1 VVANVDPDVADA
13 WGEYAQRL
21 ATSFRRHRQRA
32 GLSQE
37 QVAYRARVTRATY
50 QRSEAGRSGSGQA
63 ANPTLYSLLAL
74 AQVFEITPRC
84 SRSRS
89 MHSYRTACLT

>member
-1 VVANVDPDVADA
+1 MPHVDPDVASA

-21 ATSFRRHRQRA
+21 ATSLRRHRERA

-37 QVAYRARVTRATY
+37 QVAYRARMTRVTY
-50 QRSEAGRSGSGQA
+50 QRFESGRSGSGNA

-74 AQVFEITPRC
+74 AQVLDVSLAELVPDNAPDLRA
-84 SRSRS
+84 R
-89 MHSYRTACLT
+89 

>member
-1 VVANVDPDVADA
+1 MPHVDPDVAGA

-21 ATSFRRHRQRA
+21 ATSLRQHRERA

-37 QVAYRARVTRATY
+37 QVAYRARMTRVTY
-50 QRSEAGRSGSGQA
+50 QRFETGRSGSGNA

-74 AQVFEITPRC
+74 AQVFEITLDELVPNGAPDLRA
-84 SRSRS
+84 R
-89 MHSYRTACLT
+89 